1 MDIFDRI
8 RKLFSSSDSSST
20 DRFPHPGHRTEVV
33 KEFKHVVE
41 RSHHVEY
48 NRHYVH
54 AGRRRTANVTNVK
67 PSSNITSIVTRSSS
81 KSYTQPDLRSQKQN
95 ANKGFKDIIS
105 LSENTNYSIECVKT
119 SSNTPTNLSELP
131 CSTGSQVYCYD
142 QTHQSEISIENKSVR
157 NYQNPGPSHSKPTS
171 AEYSDYSATGV
182 GHIGHEKASDLNILQ
197 ENDVVC

>member
-1 MDIFDRI
+1 M
-8 RKLFSSSDSSST
+8 
-20 DRFPHPGHRTEVV
+20 
-33 KEFKHVVE
+33 
-41 RSHHVEY
+41 
-48 NRHYVH
+48 
-54 AGRRRTANVTNVK
+54 
-67 PSSNITSIVTRSSS
+67 
-81 KSYTQPDLRSQKQN
+81 
-95 ANKGFKDIIS
+95 
-105 LSENTNYSIECVKT
+105 KT

-197 ENDVVC
+197 TTLKTTSFVDLDQTITSEQASNAEECNKAPSTRIRIRLYPQAFCCGYAYSVHTCPAKTHTVTANF